1 MSAMR
6 ALMRRAHSVSEMKKY
21 LEGRAEDLAVVKPVL
36 ARLRESHYLDDERY
50 ALQFAR
56 FHAIS
61 RRQGRFRIVRELRAR
76 GVSDAHIEAALETV
90 FAESNEPETVR
101 ARIARK
107 LRQHRGALD
116 ERKTASLYRSLL
128 RSGFSG
134 DVIRTELR
142 AAKIAAATDLPE
154 ADENSE
160 EA

>member
-21 LEGRAEDLAVVKPVL
+21 LEGRAEDVAVVKPVL
-36 ARLRESHYLDDERY
+36 ARLRESRYLDDERY

-90 FAESNEPETVR
+90 FAESNEAETVR

-107 LRQHRGALD
+107 LRQHRGALTNA
-116 ERKTASLYRSLL
+116 RRPRS
-128 RSGFSG
+128 
-134 DVIRTELR
+134 
-142 AAKIAAATDLPE
+142 IAACCALDFQRT
-154 ADENSE
+154 
-160 EA
+160 